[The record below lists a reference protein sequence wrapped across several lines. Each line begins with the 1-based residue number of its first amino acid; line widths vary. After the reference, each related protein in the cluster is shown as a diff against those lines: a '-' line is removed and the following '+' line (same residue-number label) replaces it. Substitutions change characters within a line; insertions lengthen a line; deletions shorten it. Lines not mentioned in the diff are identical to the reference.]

1 MTDCLQEQRSPESA
15 KKAQTFIF
23 VAWRNLWRN
32 RRRTLLTIGGMG
44 FAIFIVQLAMSFQ
57 AGSYGPM
64 IDLASKYAGGHI
76 QVQHPEYLNDP
87 RIEYSVH
94 DANALLAQIEKI
106 PGITAATVR
115 TEGFALISN
124 DERSM
129 GAMVIGVDPEREM
142 GVSNLPKDLIKGNFL
157 ANDQQAYI
165 GSAMSR
171 NLQLSVGDE
180 VVILGTDAIGG
191 VAVMVLT
198 VGGIFES
205 GLKQL
210 DRSVVLVPINRFQEA
225 FGLDDASHRIVA
237 LTDDPLKSDMV
248 VKTIRSLV
256 PENLAVRNWMELMP
270 DVHQAIEFDRVTN
283 VVFYWILVGVVLLS
297 LSNTFLM
304 VVYERIRELGM
315 LMAIGMRWAIA
326 VRMLMAEAMMLWIL
340 GCALG
345 FCVGYIAIFPMSQ
358 IGIAVPGMEEF
369 ASQMHI
375 PDRIYPTYDIATTFF
390 APLAFG
396 AGTAITALIPTL
408 RLRKLNVIDALRH
421 DE

>member
-1 MTDCLQEQRSPESA
+1 MFAEAAIARKR
-15 KKAQTFIF
+15 KKAQTFMFI
-23 VAWRNLWRN
+23 AWRNLWRN

-44 FAIFIVQLAMSFQ
+44 FAILIVQLAMSFE
-57 AGSYGPM
+57 AGSHGPM

-76 QVQHPEYLNDP
+76 QVQHPEYLDDP
-87 RIEYSVH
+87 RIEHSVH

-106 PGITAATVR
+106 PEITTATVR

-124 DERSM
+124 DERSI

-142 GVSNLPKDLIKGNFL
+142 DVSNLPKDLIKGDFL

-171 NLQLSVGDE
+171 TLQLSVGDE
-180 VVILGTDAIGG
+180 IVILGTDAIGG

-210 DRSVVLVPINRFQEA
+210 DRSVVLVSISRFQEA

-237 LTDDPLKSDMV
+237 LTDDPLKSDMT

-256 PENLAVRNWMELMP
+256 PRNLAVRNWMELMP

-283 VVFYWILVGVVLLS
+283 VVFYWMLVGVVLLS
-297 LSNTFLM
+297 LSNTFIM
-304 VVYERIRELGM
+304 VVYDVSENSACSWL
-315 LMAIGMRWAIA
+315 
-326 VRMLMAEAMMLWIL
+326 
-340 GCALG
+340 
-345 FCVGYIAIFPMSQ
+345 
-358 IGIAVPGMEEF
+358 
-369 ASQMHI
+369 
-375 PDRIYPTYDIATTFF
+375 
-390 APLAFG
+390 
-396 AGTAITALIPTL
+396 
-408 RLRKLNVIDALRH
+408 
-421 DE
+421 